1 MKIDVPIDHSIR
13 ESPRPSALKTNRR
26 GFLATGFGGWL
37 AATTLSSGW
46 KPLRAEESP
55 SGPAPKKTQIAVTVN
70 GERIRTVPAQF
81 AVVPFGRGAPI
92 GRTRD
97 GVLYAGFST
106 EGPGLESILLAS
118 SDEGRTWRQNR
129 LDWWQF
135 FDHTLA
141 RDSSRWLF
149 FDNRWA
155 LRSDSFGILRD
166 GTLLWAFRQAAD
178 GCGVAG
184 LEAEAYVIRSQDG
197 GRSWQGP
204 FRVDKAPFPSIGNSS
219 NRMTELTDGTVLWP
233 QRLGA
238 TSTRQKE
245 IRQAAERSLQP
256 WTETP
261 YTATYVLRSTD
272 GGRSWGERTPLPDWS
287 AETTLLR
294 LHSGRLIAAIRYQPA
309 FWSAEMLDRQLRA
322 RPSLYEDG
330 FQPSKRVYL
339 ADSEDA
345 GHTWTHFRPV
355 SRTPNGPTDLALGQA
370 HGELSQLSD
379 GTLILTTDHRY
390 PREEAQVLARI
401 SHDEGRTW
409 SAEVYHLTRAGGSVL
424 GSSIKGVWDRLCFQ
438 CGLGGRYHRHHDGSR
453 HLPALE
459 GLTCISHR
467 IRL

>member
-1 MKIDVPIDHSIR
+1 MKINDPIDRSTR
-13 ESPRPSALKTNRR
+13 ESPGPSALRTDRR
-26 GFLATGFGGWL
+26 GFLATGFAGWL
-37 AATTLSSGW
+37 AATTLSGGW

-55 SGPAPKKTQIAVTVN
+55 SDPAPKKTRLAVTVN
-70 GERIRTVPAQF
+70 GKRIRTVPAQF
-81 AVVPFGRGAPI
+81 VVVPFGRGAPI
-92 GRTRD
+92 GRTQD

-118 SDEGRTWRQNR
+118 SDEGRTWRQRR

-141 RDSSRWLF
+141 RDSWGWLF

-155 LRSDSFGILRD
+155 LRSDAFGILRD

-178 GCGVAG
+178 GCGDSG
-184 LEAEAYVIRSQDG
+184 LEAECYVIRSRDG
-197 GRSWQGP
+197 GGSWQGP
-204 FRVDKAPFPSIGNSS
+204 FRVDKAPFPSIGNAS

-238 TSTRQKE
+238 SSTRQKE

-261 YTATYVLRSTD
+261 FTASYVFRSTD

-287 AETTLLR
+287 FETTLLR
-294 LHSGRLIAAIRYQPA
+294 LHSGRLMAAIRYQPS
-309 FWSAEMLDRQLRA
+309 FWSAEMMEEQLHA
-322 RPSLYEDG
+322 RPSLHEDG

-345 GHTWTHFRPV
+345 GHTWTRFRPV
-355 SRTPNGPTDLALGQA
+355 SRTLNGPTDLALGQA

-390 PREEAQVLARI
+390 PRHEAQVLARI

-409 SAEVYHLTRAGGSVL
+409 SAEVYHLTRAGGSVV
-424 GSSIKGVWDRLCFQ
+424 GSSIKGYGTGYASSVV
-438 CGLGGRYHRHHDGSR
+438 
-453 HLPALE
+453 LE
-459 GLTCISHR
+459 DDTIVTMTGAGTCLR
-467 IRL
+467 WRV

>member
-1 MKIDVPIDHSIR
+1 MKINNQIDHSLR
-13 ESPRPSALKTNRR
+13 ESPRPAALKTDRR

-37 AATTLSSGW
+37 AGTTLSGGW
-46 KPLRAEESP
+46 KPLRAQESL
-55 SGPAPKKTQIAVTVN
+55 SGPAPRQTRIAVTVN

-81 AVVPFGRGAPI
+81 VEVPFGRGAPM

-118 SDEGRTWRQNR
+118 GDEGRTWRQRR

-135 FDHTLA
+135 FDQALP
-141 RDSSRWLF
+141 RDSWPWLF

-155 LRSDSFGILRD
+155 LRSDSFGVLRD

-178 GCGVAG
+178 GCEVGG
-184 LEAEAYVIRSQDG
+184 LEAECYVIRSLDG

-204 FRVDKAPFPSIGNSS
+204 FRVEKAPFPSIGNSS

-238 TSTRQKE
+238 TSTRQKT

-261 YTATYVLRSTD
+261 YTATWVLRSTD

-294 LHSGRLIAAIRYQPA
+294 LHSGRLIAAIRYQPT
-309 FWSAEMLDRQLRA
+309 FWSAEMMEQQLRA
-322 RPSLYEDG
+322 RPSLHEDG

-345 GHTWTHFRPV
+345 GQTWTRFRPV
-355 SRTPNGPTDLALGQA
+355 SRTLNGPTDLALGQA

-390 PREEAQVLARI
+390 PRHEAQVLARI

-409 SAEVYHLTRAGGSVL
+409 SEEVYHLTRAGGTVL
-424 GSSIKGVWDRLCFQ
+424 GSSIKGSGTGYASSVV
-438 CGLGGRYHRHHDGSR
+438 
-453 HLPALE
+453 LE
-459 GLTCISHR
+459 DDTIVTMTGAGTCLR
-467 IRL
+467 WRV

>member
-1 MKIDVPIDHSIR
+1 MPTYYIVSLRAGGCHENQRSNRSLHQGIS
-13 ESPRPSALKTNRR
+13 KTI
-26 GFLATGFGGWL
+26 GTQDQ
-37 AATTLSSGW
+37 SSGLPGYRLW
-46 KPLRAEESP
+46 RVAGGHNIVQRLETITAEESP

-81 AVVPFGRGAPI
+81 VVVPFGRGAPI

-106 EGPGLESILLAS
+106 EGPGLDSILLAS
-118 SDEGRTWRQNR
+118 SDEGRTWRQKR

-135 FDHTLA
+135 FDQTLA

-184 LEAEAYVIRSQDG
+184 LEAESYMIRSQDG

-204 FRVDKAPFPSIGNSS
+204 VRVDKAPFPSIGNSS

-238 TSTRQKE
+238 TSTRQKK

-294 LHSGRLIAAIRYQPA
+294 LHSGRLIAAIRYQPS

-345 GHTWTHFRPV
+345 GHTWTHFR
-355 SRTPNGPTDLALGQA
+355 R
-370 HGELSQLSD
+370 
-379 GTLILTTDHRY
+379 
-390 PREEAQVLARI
+390 
-401 SHDEGRTW
+401 
-409 SAEVYHLTRAGGSVL
+409 
-424 GSSIKGVWDRLCFQ
+424 
-438 CGLGGRYHRHHDGSR
+438 
-453 HLPALE
+453 
-459 GLTCISHR
+459 
-467 IRL
+467 

>member
-1 MKIDVPIDHSIR
+1 MDIKESIDCSLE
-13 ESPRPSALKTNRR
+13 ESPRPLAPKTNRR
-26 GFLATGFGGWL
+26 GFLVTSLGGWF
-37 AATTLSSGW
+37 AATTSSGAL
-46 KPLRAEESP
+46 KSSLAADSP
-55 SGPAPKKTQIAVTVN
+55 SGMVPRKGQIEVTID
-70 GERIRTVPAQF
+70 GEKVRAVPARF
-81 AVVPFGRGAPI
+81 VEVPFGRGAPI
-92 GRTRD
+92 GRTQD

-118 SDEGRTWRQNR
+118 SDEGRTWRQKR

-135 FDHTLA
+135 FDQTLA

-184 LEAEAYVIRSQDG
+184 LEAESYVIRSQDG

-204 FRVDKAPFPSIGNSS
+204 VRVDKAPFPSIGNSS

-238 TSTRQKE
+238 TSTRQKK

-345 GHTWTHFRPV
+345 GHIWTHFRPV
-355 SRTPNGPTDLALGQA
+355 SQTLNGPTDLALGQA

-424 GSSIKGVWDRLCFQ
+424 GSSIKGYGTGYASSVV
-438 CGLGGRYHRHHDGSR
+438 
-453 HLPALE
+453 LE
-459 GLTCISHR
+459 DDTIVTMTGAGTCLR
-467 IRL
+467 WRV

>member
-1 MKIDVPIDHSIR
+1 MKINDHVDHSIR
-13 ESPRPSALKTNRR
+13 ESPGPSALQTNRR
-26 GFLATGFGGWL
+26 GFLASGFGGWL
-37 AATTLSSGW
+37 AATTLSSGR

-55 SGPAPKKTQIAVTVN
+55 SDPAPKETRIAVTVN
-70 GERIRTVPAQF
+70 GKRVRTVPARFVQ
-81 AVVPFGRGAPI
+81 VPFGRGAPL
-92 GRTRD
+92 GRTQD

-106 EGPGLESILLAS
+106 EGPGLESILLSS
-118 SDEGRTWRQNR
+118 SDEGRTWRQRR

-135 FDHTLA
+135 FDQTLA

-166 GTLLWAFRQAAD
+166 GTLLWAFLQAAD

-184 LEAEAYVIRSQDG
+184 LEAECYVIRSQDG

-219 NRMTELTDGTVLWP
+219 NRMTELPDGTVLWP

-238 TSTRQKE
+238 ASTRAKE

-261 YTATYVLRSTD
+261 FTATYVLRSTD
-272 GGRSWGERTPLPDWS
+272 GGRSWGQRTPLPDWS
-287 AETTLLR
+287 FETTLLR
-294 LHSGRLIAAIRYQPA
+294 LHSGRLIAAIRYQPS
-309 FWSAEMLDRQLRA
+309 FWSAEMMEEQLRE
-322 RPSLYEDG
+322 RPSLHEDG

-345 GHTWTHFRPV
+345 GHSWTRFRPV

-390 PREEAQVLARI
+390 PRHEAGVLARI

-409 SAEVYHLTRAGGSVL
+409 SAEVYHLTVAGGTVL
-424 GSSIKGVWDRLCFQ
+424 GSSIKGYGTGYASSVV
-438 CGLGGRYHRHHDGSR
+438 
-453 HLPALE
+453 LE
-459 GLTCISHR
+459 DDTIVTMTGAGTCLR
-467 IRL
+467 WRV